1 MLDNVQVHL
10 KRDPASHQLKLM
22 SGLLDRPGGQLYMLS
37 DSTGRVHTD
46 EPAFLQGKVK
56 LRLNRS
62 QSGRISAPN

>member
-37 DSTGRVHTD
+37 DSTGRVQKD

-56 LRLNRS
+56 L
-62 QSGRISAPN
+62 